1 MNQMKIVENQERAP
15 IDLFAM
21 LKSETSVVHEK
32 VMEEAWAQK
41 VLSSGYTRDEYFELL
56 QKYYGFYLPLETRLL
71 TLPASVFSSTRA
83 KHRLLEEDLNFLVST
98 PRTEKPFCA
107 RLPEIVDAAS
117 ALGVCYVLEG
127 ATLGGQII
135 AKHLKLSLGL
145 QEQAG
150 LRFFYGY
157 GAETGKRWREFKTQT
172 REIVR
177 TPEDSAVMLEAA
189 LKTFQYLSD
198 WMVTS

>member
-1 MNQMKIVENQERAP
+1 MNQMDTFTDQERAP

-21 LKSETSVVHEK
+21 LKSGTTVVHQK
-32 VMEEAWAQK
+32 VMDEAWAQR
-41 VLSSGYTRDEYFELL
+41 VLSSNYTRDEYFELL
-56 QKYYGFYLPLETRLL
+56 QKYYGFYLPLETLLL

-83 KHRLLEEDLNFLVST
+83 KHRLLEEDLNFLASNS
-98 PRTEKPFCA
+98 RSEKRFCA

-145 QEQAG
+145 QEQTG

-157 GAETGKRWREFKTQT
+157 GAATGKRWSEFKTQA

-177 TPEDSAVMLEAA
+177 TPEDGAAMLEAA

-198 WMVTS
+198 WMVAS

>member
-1 MNQMKIVENQERAP
+1 MNTFENHDRAP

-21 LKSETSVVHEK
+21 LKSETTVVHEK
-32 VMEEAWAQK
+32 VMGESWAK
-41 VLSSGYTRDEYFELL
+41 RVLSSGYTRDEYIELL
-56 QKYYGFYLPLETRLL
+56 QKYYGFYLPLETVLL
-71 TLPASVFSSTRA
+71 TLPPSVFSMTRV
-83 KHRLLEEDLNFLVST
+83 KHRLLEEDLNFLACT
-98 PRTEKPFCA
+98 PQSEKRFCA

-117 ALGVCYVLEG
+117 ALGVCYVFEG

-145 QEQAG
+145 QDQTG
-150 LRFFYGY
+150 LCFFYGY
-157 GAETGKRWREFKTQT
+157 GAETGKRWSEFKTQA

-177 TPEDSAVMLEAA
+177 TPEDGAAMLEAA

-198 WMVTS
+198 WMVAK